1 MEPWKVLRPADSTGV
16 LAIIAAV
23 STTDGRSYAYSFD
36 RWLSDL
42 YMVDGLK

>member
-1 MEPWKVLRPADSTGV
+1 MEPWKQLRPADSTGV

-23 STTDGRSYAYSFD
+23 STTDGHSYAYSFD

-42 YMVDGLK
+42 YLVDGLK